1 MSVRKR
7 VARWG
12 RWQACEAVSVIIG
25 VGSICATIGMT
36 VVLADQLM
44 AIFSMRRVMQNRVFI
59 AIGIAGVLLAWGP
72 GASGTEPV
80 GTPQVS
86 QRGERSQGPQE
97 TDAGRESV
105 DGSKGDF
112 AAADHAE
119 LHNLMRVTG
128 AIYCGGEPRGDDA
141 MSSLVRLG
149 VKTVVSVDGAR
160 PDIETARRHGLRYV
174 HIPIGY
180 DGIDAAA
187 GLAIAGMIRQ
197 SDGPIYIH
205 CHHGQHRGP
214 AAAAIAGIASGAITP
229 GEQAESILRRAGVG
243 KAYAGLWRDVEN
255 YRAPGDDADF
265 PELREIAEVGS
276 LAAAMAKIDRAYDH
290 LMLFR
295 GANGIAVDAAPPDG
309 HPDLVA
315 AQEALLLKE
324 GLRESARN
332 LSGDFDERF
341 KEWMLAAEASA
352 GLLEQAIK
360 DRDAVG
366 AGRHFQTVMASC
378 KACHDRYRN

>member
-1 MSVRKR
+1 MQ
-7 VARWG
+7 ARFL
-12 RWQACEAVSVIIG
+12 V
-25 VGSICATIGMT
+25 
-36 VVLADQLM
+36 
-44 AIFSMRRVMQNRVFI
+44 
-59 AIGIAGVLLAWGP
+59 AIGIGVVIFAWGS
-72 GASGTEPV
+72 GASGTEPA
-80 GTPQVS
+80 GSPQVS
-86 QRGERSQGPQE
+86 FEDEVSQGRQGV
-97 TDAGRESV
+97 DAGPELK
-105 DGSKGDF
+105 DGAEGDV
-112 AAADHAE
+112 AAANHAE
-119 LHNLMRVTG
+119 LHNLMKVTG

-160 PDIETARRHGLRYV
+160 PDVETARKHGLRYV

-180 DGIDAAA
+180 DGIDTTA
-187 GLAIAGMIRQ
+187 GLALARLARQ
-197 SDGPIYIH
+197 ADGPIYVH

-214 AAAAIAGIASGAITP
+214 AAAAIAGIASGEISP

-243 KAYAGLWRDVEN
+243 KSYAGLWRDVER
-255 YRAPGDDADF
+255 YRPPGDDANF

-295 GANGIAVDAAPPDG
+295 DADTMAVDPLPPVG

-315 AQEALLLKE
+315 TQEALLLKE

-332 LSGDFDERF
+332 LSGDYDERF
-341 KEWMLAAEASA
+341 KEWMLAAETSA
-352 GLLEQAIK
+352 GLLEQALK

-366 AGRHFQTVMASC
+366 AGRHFQAVMESC
-378 KACHDRYRN
+378 KACHERYRN

>member
-1 MSVRKR
+1 MEIR
-7 VARWG
+7 VLIATG
-12 RWQACEAVSVIIG
+12 IG
-25 VGSICATIGMT
+25 GM
-36 VVLADQLM
+36 
-44 AIFSMRRVMQNRVFI
+44 
-59 AIGIAGVLLAWGP
+59 LLAWGP
-72 GASGTEPV
+72 GSSGTEPV
-80 GTPQVS
+80 QSPQVAL
-86 QRGERSQGPQE
+86 GDKLSQGPLSQGPKGVDTGPALKDGAE
-97 TDAGRESV
+97 GDVAG
-105 DGSKGDF
+105 
-112 AAADHAE
+112 ANHAE
-119 LHNLMRVTG
+119 LHNLMKVTG

-141 MSSLVRLG
+141 MISLVGLG

-160 PDIETARRHGLRYV
+160 PDVETARKHGLRYI

-180 DGIDAAA
+180 DGIDKKA
-187 GLAIAGMIRQ
+187 GLALARLVRQ
-197 SDGPIYIH
+197 ADGPIYIH

-214 AAAAIAGIASGAITP
+214 AAAAIAGIASGAVLP
-229 GEQAESILRRAGVG
+229 GEQADAILHRAGVG

-255 YRAPGDDADF
+255 YRAPGDDAAF

-295 GANGIAVDAAPPDG
+295 GANGMAVDAAAPDGHPDG

-315 AQEALLLKE
+315 AQEAVLLKE

-341 KEWMLAAEASA
+341 KEWMVAAETSA
-352 GLLEQAIK
+352 GLLEQALK
-360 DRDAVG
+360 DRDTVG
-366 AGRHFQTVMASC
+366 AGRHFQAVMASC